1 MGTKVDYKSAGVDI
15 DAGNEAV
22 ERIKD
27 RVKSTFSS
35 HVLTGLGSFGSMF
48 DLSEFI
54 ASYKHP
60 VLIQS
65 IDGVGTKVTVGKMA
79 GKYYGLGIDVV
90 SATCNDIIVHGAR
103 PLTFLDYVANQKLV
117 PKIVEQIVFG
127 MADACRENGISL
139 VGGETAEMPG
149 TYRRHEHDIVGCVT
163 GIVEKEGLINGSTIR
178 PGDIVLGL
186 ASNGLHTNGYS
197 LARKVFFEIGGYTTE
212 SVLPELGSSVG
223 EALLQPHI
231 NYKRATDALLASPVE
246 VHGMAHL
253 TGGGFIENVPRI
265 LPHNC
270 RAEIDIRTWPTPPVF
285 HAIQQIGSVDVHE
298 MFRTFNMGIGFVV
311 VIRSSARDEALE
323 QLKQFPDIPA
333 YEIGRIIDGPCDVHL
348 HK

>member
-1 MGTKVDYKSAGVDI
+1 MSKIDYKSAGVDI

-22 ERIKD
+22 ERIKHK
-27 RVKSTFSS
+27 VKSTFSP

-48 DLSEFI
+48 DLSGLI
-54 ASYKHP
+54 TDYKHP

-79 GKYYGLGIDVV
+79 GQFYGLGIDVV

-117 PKIVEQIVFG
+117 PEIVQQIVFG

-149 TYRRHEHDIVGCVT
+149 TYRMHEHDIVGCVT
-163 GIVEKEGLINGSTIR
+163 GIVEKEKLINGSTIQ
-178 PGDIVLGL
+178 PGDVVLGL

-223 EALLQPHI
+223 EALLKPHL
-231 NYKRATDALLASPVE
+231 NYKRATDALLASQVE

-253 TGGGFIENVPRI
+253 TGGGFFENVPRI

-270 RAEIDIRTWPTPPVF
+270 RAEIDIRNWPTPPVF
-285 HAIQQIGSVDVHE
+285 DVIQSIGEVHSHE

-311 VIRSSARDEALE
+311 VVRQGARDKALE
-323 QLKQFPDIPA
+323 HLKKFPDIPA
-333 YEIGRIIDGPCDVHL
+333 YEIGRIIEGPCDVHL